1 MGWADMPSSASS
13 SQMDDGLREKI
24 FETWLSERRR
34 LDRSV
39 WIDEGFWL
47 VVGSEM
53 RGDDDMET
61 VIDIARRTP

>member
-1 MGWADMPSSASS
+1 
-13 SQMDDGLREKI
+13 MDDGLREKI